1 MIKTVIR
8 DESGEVINIGPW
20 DDLGGL
26 NPLPAGTTS
35 ADEDVTTLIPTDAD
49 VAERE
54 MRGSRT
60 LIALARI
67 ALGNNTA
74 TEDAV
79 VAAVRA
85 RV

>member
-8 DESGEVINIGPW
+8 DASGEVINIGPW
-20 DDLGGL
+20 DDLGGI
-26 NPLPAGTTS
+26 NPLPAGATS
-35 ADEDVTTLIPTDAD
+35 AAEDITTLIPTDAD

-54 MRGSRT
+54 MRASKT

-79 VAAVRA
+79 VAAIRA